1 MEQQCSF
8 VTFPPSWQRL
18 FRGRFKCNID
28 AAFLNELNITCLGMC
43 VRDEG
48 GVFGLAKVIQLLVM
62 HNVIVGEVVGLY
74 HALEW
79 LSDMRLDNVDFAL
92 NSKSTV
98 DAFNNPRPDIYEFGL
113 IIYARRSFLKLKF
126 TSSNVEFNQT
136 SE

>member
-1 MEQQCSF
+1 
-8 VTFPPSWQRL
+8 
-18 FRGRFKCNID
+18 
-28 AAFLNELNITCLGMC
+28 MC